1 MIFYDGG
8 KRHLFSSGDKAEDPP
23 QNKFITSHKKSEKRE
38 SKSNQKKQKKQK
50 KTKKAA

>member
-1 MIFYDGG
+1 M
-8 KRHLFSSGDKAEDPP
+8 AEATISNNLAAA